1 MGRTARAGR
10 EGRAVSLVTPQDVGL
25 VRAIEEHTGAKMTE
39 LELDDSRVAEI
50 LVQVNTARREADL
63 QLGEQD
69 WGLARETNKRK
80 KVILQGKDPEEEE
93 KRRRKVKKKK
103 FKAQKKAKTL
113 AVKS

>member
-80 KVILQGKDPEEEE
+80 QSVHPAQNFCVNPDFCAFSKMH
-93 KRRRKVKKKK
+93 RK
-103 FKAQKKAKTL
+103 THR
-113 AVKS
+113 KSVHF

>member
-39 LELDDSRVAEI
+39 LELDASRVAEI
-50 LVQVNTARREADL
+50 LVQVNTALCEADL
-63 QLGEQD
+63 QQD

-93 KRRRKVKKKK
+93 KRRRRRRRNLRRRRKLK
-103 FKAQKKAKTL
+103 L
-113 AVKS
+113 WRSSGE

>member
-80 KVILQGKDPEEEE
+80 KVILQGKI
-93 KRRRKVKKKK
+93 RRRGDGRSRRRNSRHRRKPKRWRSNREY
-103 FKAQKKAKTL
+103 F
-113 AVKS
+113 